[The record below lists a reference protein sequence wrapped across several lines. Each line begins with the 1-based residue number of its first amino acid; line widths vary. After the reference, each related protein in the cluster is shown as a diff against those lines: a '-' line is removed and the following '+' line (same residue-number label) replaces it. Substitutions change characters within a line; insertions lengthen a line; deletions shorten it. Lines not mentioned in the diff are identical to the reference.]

1 MRTAPQPISP
11 VLTANRA
18 IRRLESGLT
27 VRRGRRAGEQETR
40 IELDHRL
47 PSSDLRGGPS
57 ARWRLASSDSRL
69 YPPPV
74 ESAPLQAW
82 RSADGK
88 KGRRLVAA
96 DLRNDNRV
104 AAILA
109 WHFQVKP
116 ARGARRPHLITAA
129 AVRKELA
136 DDALRAEYLVALWLL
151 MCVAAAIDRKTG
163 KVGRVGLVR
172 DAAIALSAAEI
183 ADLGL
188 ERGRMSDGYKGEYY
202 TFPA

>member
-1 MRTAPQPISP
+1 MDSSSHRDD
-11 VLTANRA
+11 L
-18 IRRLESGLT
+18 IRRLEGALT
-27 VRRGRRAGEQETR
+27 VRRGRREGEQETR

-47 PSSDLRGGPS
+47 PSSDLRGGSS

-74 ESAPLQAW
+74 EGGPLRVW
-82 RSADGK
+82 RSGDGK
-88 KGRRLVAA
+88 KGRRLVVA

-109 WHFQVKP
+109 WHFEAEP
-116 ARGARRPHLITAA
+116 PRGARRPHLITAA
-129 AVRKELA
+129 AVRKDLN

-172 DAAIALSAAEI
+172 DAGIALGAAEL
-183 ADLGL
+183 AALGL
-188 ERGRMSDGYKGEYY
+188 QRGRTSGGYEGEYY

>member
-1 MRTAPQPISP
+1 M
-11 VLTANRA
+11 
-18 IRRLESGLT
+18 
-27 VRRGRRAGEQETR
+27 
-40 IELDHRL
+40 
-47 PSSDLRGGPS
+47 
-57 ARWRLASSDSRL
+57 
-69 YPPPV
+69 
-74 ESAPLQAW
+74 
-82 RSADGK
+82 
-88 KGRRLVAA
+88 AA